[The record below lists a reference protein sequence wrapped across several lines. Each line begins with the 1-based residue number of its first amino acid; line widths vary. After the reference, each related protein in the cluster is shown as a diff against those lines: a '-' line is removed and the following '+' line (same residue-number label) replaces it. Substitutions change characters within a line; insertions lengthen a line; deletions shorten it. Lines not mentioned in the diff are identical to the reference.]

1 MEFIFFNCKELEK
14 QSPRIQ
20 AILSEGTDVPPKPN
34 YVGVDQNDNEY
45 ALDYDNIAV
54 TDSGV
59 FSKFKD
65 HETPL
70 LAKIWKTYK
79 TARKIKRDTPQSK
92 KLLEEMGILPFKQ
105 VKISEHKR
113 RPLWKHD
120 DISSLKYCDFFALM
134 IDTTKNTIAGVA
146 KANIETPET
155 ESYDVPKGIPELPDN
170 ITYIYISEVD
180 IHPDYRGRGHCR
192 SLLTFLM
199 EQINGLN
206 PSLYTHFSIHNLS
219 FTQEGIPACV
229 CYVKSGT
236 ENGYDVYYYENGARI
251 DKMTPELCY
260 KSDERT
266 KFKLPDFY
274 YYVKKDTKGGKRR
287 IKKRKTRRKKSKKK
301 RRTRRK

>member
-1 MEFIFFNCKELEK
+1 MEFDFFNCKELEK

-20 AILSEGTDVPPKPN
+20 AILSEGRDVPPKPN

-70 LAKIWKTYK
+70 LAKRWKTYK

-92 KLLEEMGILPFKQ
+92 KLLEEMGILLLKE

-134 IDTTKNTIAGVA
+134 IDTIKT
-146 KANIETPET
+146 
-155 ESYDVPKGIPELPDN
+155 
-170 ITYIYISEVD
+170 
-180 IHPDYRGRGHCR
+180 R
-192 SLLTFLM
+192 SL
-199 EQINGLN
+199 
-206 PSLYTHFSIHNLS
+206 
-219 FTQEGIPACV
+219 V
-229 CYVKSGT
+229 C
-236 ENGYDVYYYENGARI
+236 
-251 DKMTPELCY
+251 
-260 KSDERT
+260 
-266 KFKLPDFY
+266 
-274 YYVKKDTKGGKRR
+274 
-287 IKKRKTRRKKSKKK
+287 KSKY
-301 RRTRRK
+301 RNTRDREL

>member
-1 MEFIFFNCKELEK
+1 
-14 QSPRIQ
+14 
-20 AILSEGTDVPPKPN
+20 
-34 YVGVDQNDNEY
+34 
-45 ALDYDNIAV
+45 
-54 TDSGV
+54 
-59 FSKFKD
+59 
-65 HETPL
+65 
-70 LAKIWKTYK
+70 
-79 TARKIKRDTPQSK
+79 
-92 KLLEEMGILPFKQ
+92 MGILPFKE

-134 IDTTKNTIAGVA
+134 IDTTKNAIAGVA

-155 ESYDVPKGIPELPDN
+155 VSYDVPKGIPELPDD
-170 ITYIYISEVD
+170 ITYIYISELD

-199 EQINGLN
+199 EKINRLE
-206 PSLYTHFSIHNLS
+206 PSIYTHFSINNVS
-219 FTQEGIPACV
+219 FTKEGIPACV

-236 ENGYDVYYYENGARI
+236 ENGYDVYYHENRARI

-274 YYVKKDTKGGKRR
+274 YYIKKDTKGGKRR